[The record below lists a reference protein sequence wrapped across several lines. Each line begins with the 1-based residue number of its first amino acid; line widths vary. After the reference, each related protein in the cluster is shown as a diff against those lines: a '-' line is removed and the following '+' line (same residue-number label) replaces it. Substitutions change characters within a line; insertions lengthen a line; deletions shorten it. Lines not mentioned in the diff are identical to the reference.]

1 MFLVCFLVCGPNPEA
16 AWQNLARN
24 LRAVSSR
31 FVRGGEVPS
40 RDQGTGG
47 PEHKILKTGKCVEL
61 WQPKSRAALTLQLY
75 IWTWQM
81 FVAELSVGS
90 APVLFWAG
98 VDMDKYDAS
107 QI

>member
-1 MFLVCFLVCGPNPEA
+1 MRRGKHASESRCCHPGFGQGA
-16 AWQNLARN
+16 AP
-24 LRAVSSR
+24 
-31 FVRGGEVPS
+31 G
-40 RDQGTGG
+40 
-47 PEHKILKTGKCVEL
+47 L
-61 WQPKSRAALTLQLY
+61 WQPKSHAALTPQLN

-98 VDMDKYDAS
+98 VDMDEYDAS